1 MVFKYHTY
9 GNGIRIP
16 YERVRVWYLNT
27 IPIWNGTRIPYER
40 VRVWYLNTIPMEMVS
55 GYHMRGSGYGI

>member
-16 YERVRVWYLNT
+16 YERVW
-27 IPIWNGTRIPYER
+27 IWS
-40 VRVWYLNTIPMEMVS
+40 LNTIPMEMVS
-55 GYHMRGSGYGI
+55 GYHMRGLGYGIEIPYL